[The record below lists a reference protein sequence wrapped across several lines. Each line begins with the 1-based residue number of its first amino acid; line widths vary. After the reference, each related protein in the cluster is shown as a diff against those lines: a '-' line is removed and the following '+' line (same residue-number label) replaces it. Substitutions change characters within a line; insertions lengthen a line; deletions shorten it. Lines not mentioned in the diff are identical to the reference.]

1 MSISA
6 VLNLN
11 ALVVIILQAH
21 HVSRLLAY
29 GFVGSANLYMKGSV
43 PMRHFSLSC
52 IVFNLPIYILGLSPL
67 PPLPTPSIF
76 ARGLYSLMCARGLHA
91 QAAPALALIADGW
104 SEDGLDGYT
113 IAAVI
118 ALTIGA
124 ILILA
129 ITSAHNTLYKTS
141 TGLSH
146 VGLRHGHDQNLAKRL
161 LERMA
166 NEDSIFHGQWPHEIQ
181 SINDTSLRIK
191 KPRDT
196 LPSVGIC
203 RWITSKWYLLGRASW
218 FGRDASDY
226 FDAQP
231 SSELAL

>member
-67 PPLPTPSIF
+67 PRSTQHF
-76 ARGLYSLMCARGLHA
+76 ARSVFTLSVRGLHA

-104 SEDGLDGYT
+104 SEDGLEGYT
-113 IAAVI
+113 IVAAI
-118 ALTIGA
+118 ALIIGA
-124 ILILA
+124 ILISA